1 MKAKS
6 PPQAGEKIINRWR
19 WQDWPEILIPNMS
32 GMKKT
37 VRFGLPMRLWGVIA
51 GLAAM
56 EVKGV
61 YGMSGGMVDGITE
74 LLKKK
79 NLAKGVRVEVGEKE
93 AAIDLSIIVEY
104 GSKVPEVA
112 VAVQENVKRAIESM
126 TGLTVV
132 EVNVHIQGVEF
143 QQEEPQPEE
152 KQVK

>member
-1 MKAKS
+1 MAKDLF
-6 PPQAGEKIINRWR
+6 PQQEWNEKNGTIRIAN
-19 WQDWPEILIPNMS
+19 E
-32 GMKKT
+32 
-37 VRFGLPMRLWGVIA
+37 VVGVIA

-79 NLAKGVRVEVGEKE
+79 NLAKGVKVEVGEKE
-93 AAIDLSIIVEY
+93 AAVDLYIVVEY
-104 GSKVPEVA
+104 GAKIPEVA

-126 TGLTVV
+126 TGLSVV

-143 QQEEPQPEE
+143 RQEELPAPTE
-152 KQVK
+152 KEKRVK

>member
-1 MKAKS
+1 MARDFN
-6 PPQAGEKIINRWR
+6 PEHEWDEKNGSIRIAN
-19 WQDWPEILIPNMS
+19 E
-32 GMKKT
+32 
-37 VRFGLPMRLWGVIA
+37 VVGVIA

-104 GSKVPEVA
+104 GSKIPEVA

-126 TGLTVV
+126 TGLVVV

-143 QQEEPQPEE
+143 QQEEPLPEE
-152 KQVK
+152 KRVK

>member
-1 MKAKS
+1 MARDFS
-6 PPQAGEKIINRWR
+6 SEHEWDEKNGSIRIAN
-19 WQDWPEILIPNMS
+19 E
-32 GMKKT
+32 
-37 VRFGLPMRLWGVIA
+37 VVGVIA
-51 GLAAM
+51 GMAAM

-93 AAIDLSIIVEY
+93 AAIDLSILVEY
-104 GSKVPEVA
+104 GSKIPEVA

-126 TGLTVV
+126 TGLVVV

-143 QQEEPQPEE
+143 QQEEPPPEE
-152 KQVK
+152 KRVK